1 MMIYVYTLT
10 FAINKNGEGSTAST
24 SHAFASREK
33 AEEWL
38 IDTPARADEALGK
51 AGEGLGGTGFHW
63 HSDCFNSGDSFFHR
77 GFPFW

>member
-10 FAINKNGEGSTAST
+10 FAINKNGEDSTAST
-24 SHAFASREK
+24 SRAFASREK

-51 AGEGLGGTGFHW
+51 AGEGWKILHW
-63 HSDCFNSGDSFFHR
+63 
-77 GFPFW
+77 FPKISCHVMVLEM